1 MPERSLNQK
10 ASDLLGERLMSDV
23 RDHEIQFW
31 DEFLVGQTRY
41 YNYRK
46 IYEGLRQSLEAEQLE
61 AVRDLIPYV
70 VDNVI
75 ANFLGMLENVEFEV
89 AVHVEGGTVPSLDD
103 VTDGLETAL
112 YGEEGWI
119 VRYSKKG
126 YDPFGL
132 EKDQ

>member
-10 ASDLLGERLMSDV
+10 ASDLFGERLMSDV

-31 DEFLVGQTRY
+31 DELLAGQTRHS
-41 YNYRK
+41 NYRK
-46 IYEGLRQSLEAEQLE
+46 VYEGLRRSIDAEQLE

-75 ANFLGMLENVEFEV
+75 AYFLGMLENAEFEV
-89 AVHVEGGTVPSLDD
+89 AVHVEGETVPSLDD

-112 YGEEGWI
+112 YGQEGWI
-119 VRYSKKG
+119 ARYSKKG

-132 EKDQ
+132 EKD